1 MFWDVVGFVLRLIDG
16 FMHGFVNGFV
26 GRFVV
31 GFVVV
36 VGVTLVLDI
45 SYVSGVAIHVVG
57 DNLTATV
64 GEIDEVLTLGV
75 VSVTVLVVTEVE
87 VSVVV
92 LDGIVEIVVSR
103 SLRSKERC
111 QNDRLM
117 SEFARI

>member
-1 MFWDVVGFVLRLIDG
+1 MVVF
-16 FMHGFVNGFV
+16 
-26 GRFVV
+26 
-31 GFVVV
+31 
-36 VGVTLVLDI
+36 GVTLVLDV

-64 GEIDEVLTLGV
+64 GEIDKVLSLGV

-103 SLRSKERC
+103 SLRSKER
-111 QNDRLM
+111 
-117 SEFARI
+117 